1 MTHAKW
7 RRPLALSGLVLLL
20 ALCGGCE
27 DDEGLGLDASCVAF
41 IPDSVPTPGEVV
53 AQVGADSSCEI
64 VIIELIV
71 TGVDDIWGASFEPIY
86 PGGTVL
92 ISQDIDLEGS
102 FLGED
107 AFQELVELS
116 PGVAEAGITRVDNRV
131 NTGVT
136 PDDDNNLLARFAFL
150 RIAASG
156 SGPLTFED
164 ANLSTVAGLG
174 EPVML
179 EDPPTVFRGGTLSI
193 VNQVP

>member
-53 AQVGADSSCEI
+53 AQVGEDSSCEI

-107 AFQELVELS
+107 AFQELVEIS
-116 PGVAEAGITRVDNRV
+116 PGVAEAGITRVDNTV

-136 PDDDNNLLARFAFL
+136 PDDDNLLARFAFL

-164 ANLSTVAGLG
+164 ADLSIRAGPG
-174 EPVML
+174 EPVT
-179 EDPPTVFRGGTLSI
+179 DPIIPIVFRGGTLSI